1 MGDKTY
7 IFSNTGELAP
17 ALATHMLEVAAESVA
32 ARQRFTIALS
42 GGSAMKLLVEGLAS
56 VAPFPP
62 VDSAFWHVFWADERC
77 VLKTH
82 HDSNFA
88 AAHQAWL
95 SETPIPRDQ
104 VHSIDDTLPPADAA
118 HAYAVCLAEVFQPAP
133 NAFPQFDLIL
143 LGVGEDG
150 HTASLFPGDPALEE
164 SERWVV
170 PVFNA
175 PKPPSERITLTL
187 PLINQARQIAVVAT
201 GAGKTAVMTRVR
213 GMDASI
219 PVLPIQRIRPQEGE
233 IRWFLDSAAAGLPAD
248 QPIPFDLNPGAAP

>member
-7 IFSNTGELAP
+7 IFPNTGELAP
-17 ALATHMLEVAAESVA
+17 ALATHVLEVAAEAVA

-62 VDSAFWHVFWADERC
+62 VDSAYWQVFWADERC
-77 VLKTH
+77 VSKTSP
-82 HDSNFA
+82 DSNFA

-95 SETPIPRDQ
+95 SETPIPRGQ
-104 VHSIDDTLPPADAA
+104 VHSIDDTLSPADAA
-118 HAYAVCLAEVFQPAP
+118 RAYAASLAEVFQPAP
-133 NAFPQFDLIL
+133 GAFPQFDLIL

-164 SERWVV
+164 TERWVV
-170 PVFNA
+170 PVLNS

-187 PLINQARQIAVVAT
+187 PVINQARQIAVVAT
-201 GAGKTAVMTRVR
+201 GAGKAAVMTRVR
-213 GMDASI
+213 KMNPSKPI
-219 PVLPIQRIRPQEGE
+219 LPIQRVRPHEGQL
-233 IRWFLDSAAAGLPAD
+233 RWFMDSAAAGLPESQQD
-248 QPIPFDLNPGAAP
+248 PSNLNSGAPQ